1 MTWNLFPHDPAWP
14 EKDSAHPTKH
24 GPILARLRWE
34 FLHHKQIQHP
44 CVKSNLTVCVL
55 TWSEEQ
61 QQHSQRQRQ
70 HQHQRQVMDHTP
82 IRIVVPGVL
91 NFFFEQGRAI
101 LLCLANN
108 WDPNSEV
115 HSQLHWLERI
125 EFQFVDNG
133 VGVEAGRPDL
143 WPVGHSL
150 CPSFAF
156 MHHDW
161 FHVLNAHVKFDAANC
176 GRSVHVGPGCAKI
189 ANDDVVMET
198 WSVLPAL
205 ILENSMKKLKAAVC
219 TEEKEFTIT
228 VEDKRVSHLHP
239 EHASGWDMND
249 EHVLHNVF
257 KVWKKEGK
265 GQDPWL
271 STLKVCAWKSSQAF
285 FDHIDSLRFSSLAL
299 SCTHQLMICKPSD
312 LGGSVTPSGSMKAS
326 TRSP

>member
-1 MTWNLFPHDPAWP
+1 
-14 EKDSAHPTKH
+14 
-24 GPILARLRWE
+24 
-34 FLHHKQIQHP
+34 
-44 CVKSNLTVCVL
+44 
-55 TWSEEQ
+55 
-61 QQHSQRQRQ
+61 
-70 HQHQRQVMDHTP
+70 MDHAP
-82 IRIVVPGVL
+82 IRVVVPGVL

-125 EFQFVDNG
+125 EFQFVDNR
-133 VGVEAGRPDL
+133 VGVESGQPDL

-150 CPSFAF
+150 CPAFAF
-156 MHHDW
+156 MHHNW

-205 ILENSMKKLKAAVC
+205 ILENSMKKLKTAVC

-228 VEDKRVSHLHP
+228 VEDKHVPRLHP
-239 EHASGWDMND
+239 EHASGWDVND
-249 EHVLHNVF
+249 EHVLHNMF

-271 STLKVCAWKSSQAF
+271 STLKVCARKSNQAF
-285 FDHIDSLRFSSLAL
+285 FDHIDPLRFFKFGLELHPSTDDLQAIRSWRHSDTFRKHEGLNKITLVAFVNTRVPPMDHDSEVTDHDEDDENAASEDARECRKRNACRNTVLNEIAKICCMNDVDFVMNQPVVSSGFSL
-299 SCTHQLMICKPSD
+299 C
-312 LGGSVTPSGSMKAS
+312 
-326 TRSP
+326 